1 MNRTFRN
8 ILILWCCLS
17 STLVNAQEGIYL
29 TAEKVI
35 ALAKTDNID
44 IKKEILKV
52 QMADA
57 QLSKAKEWWLPD
69 LFVGTQLHQLDG
81 SGLNTDGRIFTDVDR
96 QSRWYGGEA
105 RVDWNI
111 GKGIYDA
118 KIAKLNAKSA
128 SFQSEVSK
136 NQVTLDVLET
146 YYNLL
151 SITAKKALYKDM
163 ITSKTNLVDQLKIQ
177 VDAGLRLSS
186 ELLIAKSNKSRLM
199 LEQMKLEQE
208 YQSAMTNMLIAL
220 NIKENQNL
228 YVDIA
233 DLKKVELDEATST
246 SSAIENHPIITASEL
261 QSKAAAQQSKQVWN
275 SIMIPNVGVSYNVGS
290 FGEDYNS
297 TRSTDAWNGYIGW
310 KLPLGQLVYG
320 GGSKIANQ
328 SKAISEL
335 ELEHN
340 KTRITSQI
348 TAFQNKLAIYDT
360 MISLAE
366 EGGQFAKEALE
377 QSKTRQEAGLGTI
390 YEILLA
396 EEAYMSA
403 QMLYLEAVVD
413 YNMTSFM
420 LVDAMGM
427 KL

>member
-57 QLSKAKEWWLPD
+57 QFSKTKEWWLPD

-105 RVDWNI
+105 RVDWNF

-118 KIAKLNAKSA
+118 KIAKLNTKSA
-128 SFQSEVSK
+128 LLESEVSK
-136 NQVTLDVLET
+136 NQVTLEILET
-146 YYNLL
+146 YYDLL
-151 SITAKKALYKDM
+151 SITAKKALYEDM

-199 LEQMKLEQE
+199 LEQMNLEQE

-220 NIKENQNL
+220 NITGSQNL

-233 DLKKVELDEATST
+233 DLKKVDLDVST
-246 SSAIENHPIITASEL
+246 DSDNGVENHPLIAASEL
-261 QSKAAAQQSKQVWN
+261 QNKAAAQQSKQVW
-275 SIMIPNVGVSYNVGS
+275 STIMIPNVGVSYNVGS

-310 KLPLGQLVYG
+310 MLPLGQLVYG
-320 GGSKIANQ
+320 GDSKIANQ
-328 SKAISEL
+328 SRAISEL
-335 ELEHN
+335 ELEQS
-340 KTRITSQI
+340 KTRITAQI
-348 TAFQNKLAIYDT
+348 TAYQNKLATYER

-396 EEAYMSA
+396 EEEYMSA
-403 QMLYLEAVVD
+403 QMLYLDAVVD
-413 YNMTSFM
+413 YNMTGYG
-420 LVDAMGM
+420 LRDALGQ